1 MIEPTNVIVK
11 PGVSGRTVLSNF
23 DNPDPSKMASEL
35 ALLSIGDFEPLKFK
49 IECNQFMQEIAEFSN
64 DWVDY
69 LPRTDRHNNR
79 KSLVLTNLPGK
90 THTDNPS
97 SAQASVAA
105 GRIYISENEFSEKT
119 VVYDKCQSLHSLLD
133 EFSPLGR
140 TFLIR
145 ADIGGYFVPHRD
157 HPQMPRDC
165 FRIAVF
171 LNNCSPTD
179 YDWISETDKKLPIEM
194 GRAYYINTRKT
205 HRTISWVNDSIHLII
220 NVPFTTENVQKVL
233 GSLKHGH

>member
-1 MIEPTNVIVK
+1 MNEKTNVIVG
-11 PGVSGRTVLSNF
+11 PGISGRTVLSNF
-23 DNPDPSKMASEL
+23 DNPDPSILASEL
-35 ALLSIGDFEPLKFK
+35 SLLSIGDFEPLSFK
-49 IECNQFMQEIAEFSN
+49 IDCNQFMQEISEFSN

-69 LPRTDRHNNR
+69 LPRTDRPNNR
-79 KSLVLTNLPGK
+79 KSLTLTNLPGK
-90 THTDNPS
+90 THKDNPS
-97 SAQASVAA
+97 LAQASVAA
-105 GRIYISENEFSEKT
+105 GRRLSENEFSENT
-119 VVYDKCQSLHSLLD
+119 IVYDKCHSLHPLLN

-140 TFLIR
+140 TFLVR
-145 ADIGGYFVPHRD
+145 ADMGGYFVPHRD

-179 YDWISETDKKLPIEM
+179 YDWISETDKKLSIEM

-220 NVPFTTENVQKVL
+220 NVPFTTTNVQKIL
-233 GSLKHGH
+233 SSLKHSH

>member
-1 MIEPTNVIVK
+1 MDEVNNVIVK
-11 PGVSGRTVLSNF
+11 PGVSGRTVYSNF
-23 DNPDPSKMASEL
+23 DNPDLSVIASEL
-35 ALLSIGDFEPLKFK
+35 SLLSIGDFEPLHFK
-49 IECNQFMQEIAEFSN
+49 IDCNQFMQEIAEFTN

-69 LPRTDRHNNR
+69 LPRTDRPNNR
-79 KSLVLTNLPGK
+79 KSLTLTNLPGK
-90 THTDNPS
+90 THRDNPS
-97 SAQASVAA
+97 LAQASVAA
-105 GRIYISENEFSEKT
+105 GRRLSENEFSEKT
-119 VVYDKCQSLHSLLD
+119 IVYDKCHSLHSLLN

-140 TFLIR
+140 TFLVR
-145 ADIGGYFVPHRD
+145 ADMGGYFVPHRD

-179 YDWISETDKKLPIEM
+179 YDWISETDKKLSIEM

-220 NVPFTTENVQKVL
+220 NVPFTTQNVQKIL
-233 GSLKHGH
+233 SSLRHGH